1 MIMILNMDLLHLS
14 TIENNTTDTS
24 SIIIVPIEKRH
35 FNEMFPI
42 FVYKIEAGLIEVR
55 MEQAAGENKC

>member
-1 MIMILNMDLLHLS
+1 MIVILNMELLHLS

-24 SIIIVPIEKRH
+24 SIIIVPIEKRQ
-35 FNEMFPI
+35 FNELFPI
-42 FVYKIEAGLIEVR
+42 FVYMIEVR

>member
-1 MIMILNMDLLHLS
+1 M
-14 TIENNTTDTS
+14 TDTS

-42 FVYKIEAGLIEVR
+42 FVYMIEVR

>member
-14 TIENNTTDTS
+14 TIEDNTTDTS

-35 FNEMFPI
+35 FNEIFPI
-42 FVYKIEAGLIEVR
+42 FVYKNR
-55 MEQAAGENKC
+55 DRFD

>member
-1 MIMILNMDLLHLS
+1 MIVILNMERLHLS
-14 TIENNTTDTS
+14 TIEDHTTNMS

-35 FNEMFPI
+35 FNEIFPI

-55 MEQAAGENKC
+55 MEQAAGENK